1 MSANK
6 IVRTSTRAEGGI
18 TPEEKAKMDII
29 AQDWIDVAMRTDPIE
44 PEKIVP
50 AIEALYA
57 AANLKKPR
65 VVIVP
70 SPMVM
75 AFAYGAAAWIWH
87 CRKNGAA
94 TDAATAAATAAATD
108 DATYAAT
115 DAATDAATFAATSD
129 ATRAATRAATA
140 AATDAATRAATYA
153 ATAAATA
160 AATDDATYAATS
172 DATDAA
178 TYAATAAA
186 TDDATAAVTY
196 DATLAATLAA
206 TAAATDAATYD
217 ATRAAT
223 RAATDAATFAA
234 TDDATYAA
242 TSDATADAT
251 YDAHV
256 SPEKIA
262 AKACKNMAGDGGLMC
277 AKLWWKPSQGGNM
290 WAAFTSYVAAM
301 RDVLGLQLPAFEKYK
316 AWEDS
321 ARHGSYR
328 VMHEEFCMVSDFPKQ
343 IHKDAENR
351 PHNDNGPSHEWR
363 DGWKLYH
370 VHGVRVPE
378 LVVKNPEQITVEM
391 IDAETN
397 AEVRRV
403 MVERYG
409 QSRYLLDAGAIVV
422 NRDDYGV
429 LLRRE
434 VPDDEPIV
442 MVRVLN
448 STPEPDGSLTTEEA
462 AEIFGA
468 DKVSS
473 QATLMRALGHESP
486 LWKDYFLRVPPEMKT
501 AHEAVAWTFGM
512 SAEEYHPDFQS

>member
-1 MSANK
+1 MNTK
-6 IVRTSTRAEGGI
+6 IIRTPTRAEGGI
-18 TPEEKAKMDII
+18 TAEEKMKMDVI
-29 AQDWIDVAMRTDPIE
+29 AKEWIDIAMRTDPIE
-44 PEKIVP
+44 PDKIVP

-87 CRKNGAA
+87 CRKNPAAA
-94 TDAATAAATAAATD
+94 TDAATD

-115 DAATDAATFAATSD
+115 DDATYAATAAATDAATDDATYAATDD
-129 ATRAATRAATA
+129 ATDDATYAATRAATA
-140 AATDAATRAATYA
+140 AATR
-153 ATAAATA
+153 
-160 AATDDATYAATS
+160 AATDDAT
-172 DATDAA
+172 
-178 TYAATAAA
+178 
-186 TDDATAAVTY
+186 DDA
-196 DATLAATLAA
+196 
-206 TAAATDAATYD
+206 
-217 ATRAAT
+217 
-223 RAATDAATFAA
+223 
-234 TDDATYAA
+234 
-242 TSDATADAT
+242 
-251 YDAHV
+251 HG

-277 AKLWWKPSQGGNM
+277 AKLWWRPSQGGNM
-290 WAAFTSYVAAM
+290 WGAFPSYIAAM
-301 RDVLGLQLPAFEKYK
+301 RDVLGLQLPAFVKYQ

-321 ARHGSYR
+321 ARHGSFR
-328 VMHEEFCMVSDFPKQ
+328 IMHEEFCMVSDFPKQ

-351 PHNDNGPSHEWR
+351 PHNDSGPSHEWR

-370 VHGVRVPE
+370 IHGVRVPQ
-378 LVVKNPEQITVEM
+378 LVVEHPEQITVQM
-391 IDAETN
+391 IDEETN
-397 AEVRRV
+397 SEVRRI
-403 MVERYG
+403 MIERYG
-409 QSRYLLDAGAIVV
+409 QSRYLLDAGAIVL

-429 LLRRE
+429 LLRRD
-434 VPDDEPIV
+434 VPEDEPIV

-486 LWKDYFLRVPPEMKT
+486 RWKDYFLRVPPEMKT
-501 AHEAVAWTFGM
+501 AHEAVAWTFGV
-512 SAEEYHPDFQS
+512 SADEYHPDFQS